1 MHVLQ
6 PAGLDE
12 HSPAISQPLGHRFA
26 LPPTLHPV
34 GAQVASHAHESAQ
47 NTGPA
52 QLSTPTQSTWQR
64 PAVPVLPSGQLTPN
78 AQL

>member
-12 HSPAISQPLGHRFA
+12 HSPATPQPVGQRFA
-26 LPPTLHPV
+26 LPPGLQPV
-34 GAQVASHAHESAQ
+34 GAQVASHAHELSHM
-47 NTGPA
+47 TGPA
-52 QLSTPTQSTWQR
+52 QLLGPMQSTWQL
-64 PAVPVLPSGQLTPN
+64 PAGPELPSGQVTPN